1 MPQPPRRPFRPR
13 PSPPREPGSHEQEE
27 RPQGNREQGFRPQGN
42 NAQNKRPQAR
52 REYGSHPQG
61 DSAPSNRSQ
70 SNREYGH
77 RPQGNGVQ
85 GNREQF
91 KRTQGN
97 REPVKREPGNRA
109 QRKLNRTQGGHEHG
123 TSWEKSADWYDGIIG
138 ERGSEL
144 YQAVVIPGA
153 LNLLAPKRGERVL
166 DLGCG
171 QGVFSRAL
179 AQEGCQVTGVDA
191 APTLIQKAR
200 TYPVKPPVR
209 YLARDAAQI
218 EDLGEFDAASA
229 ILCVQNMEHLD
240 VVSAAAA
247 KVLKPGG
254 RMLWVVNHP
263 AFRIPRQT
271 SWGNDEAA
279 KIQYRRIDA
288 YSSTLSIPIIMHPGK
303 ADSETTT
310 SFHRSLQTLTGTGF
324 GAGLRLAGIEEW
336 YSHKESQP
344 GPRANAENRARKE
357 FPLFLALLWE
367 KR

>member
-13 PSPPREPGSHEQEE
+13 PSPPREPGSREQEE
-27 RPQGNREQGFRPQGN
+27 RPQGNR
-42 NAQNKRPQAR
+42 
-52 REYGSHPQG
+52 PQG
-61 DSAPSNRSQ
+61 DSAPSNRPQ
-70 SNREYGH
+70 GNREYGN
-77 RPQGNGVQ
+77 RPQGKNAS
-85 GNREQF
+85 GNREHGNQEYGS
-91 KRTQGN
+91 RPQGN

-109 QRKLNRTQGGHEHG
+109 QRKLNRTQGGHEHR

-153 LNLLAPKRGERVL
+153 LGLLAPKPGERVL

-179 AQEGCQVTGVDA
+179 AQAGCQVTGIDA

-209 YLARDAAQI
+209 YLARDAAEI

-247 KVLKPGG
+247 KVLKSGG

-271 SWGNDEAA
+271 SWGNEEAT

-288 YSSTLSIPIIMHPGK
+288 YSSTLSIPIIMHPGQ

-310 SFHRSLQTLTGTGF
+310 SFHRSLQTLTATGF
-324 GAGLRLAGIEEW
+324 SAGLRLAGIEEW

-344 GPRANAENRARKE
+344 GPRAAAENRSRKE

>member
-13 PSPPREPGSHEQEE
+13 PSPPREPGSREQED
-27 RPQGNREQGFRPQGN
+27 RQPGQREQGSRPQSGRSE
-42 NAQNKRPQAR
+42 QGRREQGR
-52 REYGSHPQG
+52 REY
-61 DSAPSNRSQ
+61 DNR
-70 SNREYGH
+70 
-77 RPQGNGVQ
+77 P
-85 GNREQF
+85 
-91 KRTQGN
+91 QGN
-97 REPVKREPGNRA
+97 REPVKREFGNRA
-109 QRKLNRTQGGHEHG
+109 QRKLNRAQGGHTHG

-179 AQEGCQVTGVDA
+179 AQAGCQVTGVDA

-271 SWGNDEAA
+271 SWGNDEAT

-288 YSSTLSIPIIMHPGK
+288 YSSTLSIPIIMHPGRP
-303 ADSETTT
+303 DSETTT

-344 GPRANAENRARKE
+344 GPRAKAENRARKE

-367 KR
+367 KPRAGC

>member
-13 PSPPREPGSHEQEE
+13 PSPPREPGSREQDDRQQDS
-27 RPQGNREQGFRPQGN
+27 RPQSHNSAQG
-42 NAQNKRPQAR
+42 K
-52 REYGSHPQG
+52 REYG
-61 DSAPSNRSQ
+61 NR
-70 SNREYGH
+70 
-77 RPQGNGVQ
+77 P
-85 GNREQF
+85 
-91 KRTQGN
+91 QGN
-97 REPVKREPGNRA
+97 REPVKREFGNRA
-109 QRKLNRTQGGHEHG
+109 QRKLNRAQGGHTHG

-153 LNLLAPKRGERVL
+153 LSLLAPKRGERVL

-179 AQEGCQVTGVDA
+179 AQAGCQVTGVDA

-271 SWGNDEAA
+271 SWGNDEAT

-288 YSSTLSIPIIMHPGK
+288 YSSTLSIPIIMHPGRP
-303 ADSETTT
+303 DSETTT
-310 SFHRSLQTLTGTGF
+310 SFHRSMQTLTGTGF
-324 GAGLRLAGIEEW
+324 SAGLRLAGIEEW

-344 GPRANAENRARKE
+344 GPRAKAENRARKE

>member
-1 MPQPPRRPFRPR
+1 MPPPPRRPFRPR
-13 PSPPREPGSHEQEE
+13 PSPQREPGSREQEDRQQGDRPQGNGAQSNRSQGSRE
-27 RPQGNREQGFRPQGN
+27 YGNHPQGNREQGPREPF
-42 NAQNKRPQAR
+42 KRPQ
-52 REYGSHPQG
+52 
-61 DSAPSNRSQ
+61 
-70 SNREYGH
+70 
-77 RPQGNGVQ
+77 
-85 GNREQF
+85 
-91 KRTQGN
+91 
-97 REPVKREPGNRA
+97 GNRA
-109 QRKLNRTQGGHEHG
+109 QRKLAKSSHTHG

-153 LNLLAPKRGERVL
+153 LSLLAPKRGERVL

-179 AQEGCQVTGVDA
+179 ALEGCLVTGVDA

-279 KIQYRRIDA
+279 KVQYRRIDA
-288 YSSTLSIPIIMHPGK
+288 YSSTLSIPIIMHPGRP
-303 ADSETTT
+303 DSETTT
-310 SFHRSLQTLTGTGF
+310 SFHRSLQSLTATGF

-344 GPRANAENRARKE
+344 GPRAAAENRSRKE

>member
-1 MPQPPRRPFRPR
+1 MPQPPRRPFHPR
-13 PSPPREPGSHEQEE
+13 PSPPRELGSREQDDRQQGSREQDDRPQGNGAQSNRPQGSRE
-27 RPQGNREQGFRPQGN
+27 FGNRPQGNREPF
-42 NAQNKRPQAR
+42 KRPQ
-52 REYGSHPQG
+52 
-61 DSAPSNRSQ
+61 
-70 SNREYGH
+70 
-77 RPQGNGVQ
+77 
-85 GNREQF
+85 
-91 KRTQGN
+91 
-97 REPVKREPGNRA
+97 GNRA
-109 QRKLNRTQGGHEHG
+109 QRKLEKSNRAQGGHAHG
-123 TSWEKSADWYDGIIG
+123 TSWAKSADWYDGIIG

-240 VVSAAAA
+240 VVSSAAA

-263 AFRIPRQT
+263 AFRIPRQS
-271 SWGNDEAA
+271 SWGNDEVT
-279 KIQYRRIDA
+279 KIQYRRTDA

-303 ADSETTT
+303 ADSESTT

-324 GAGLRLAGIEEW
+324 SAGLVLAGIEEW

-344 GPRANAENRARKE
+344 GPRARAENRARKE

>member
-13 PSPPREPGSHEQEE
+13 PSPPREPGSREQDDRQPGQREQGS
-27 RPQGNREQGFRPQGN
+27 RPQGSSSEQG
-42 NAQNKRPQAR
+42 R
-52 REYGSHPQG
+52 REYG
-61 DSAPSNRSQ
+61 NR
-70 SNREYGH
+70 
-77 RPQGNGVQ
+77 P
-85 GNREQF
+85 
-91 KRTQGN
+91 QGN
-97 REPVKREPGNRA
+97 REPVKREFGNRA
-109 QRKLNRTQGGHEHG
+109 QRKLNRAQGGHTHG

-179 AQEGCQVTGVDA
+179 AQAGCQVTGVDA

-271 SWGNDEAA
+271 SWGNDEAT

-288 YSSTLSIPIIMHPGK
+288 YSSTLSIPIIMHPGRP
-303 ADSETTT
+303 DSETTT

-324 GAGLRLAGIEEW
+324 GAGLRLAGMEEW

-344 GPRANAENRARKE
+344 GPRAKAENRARKE

>member
-13 PSPPREPGSHEQEE
+13 PSPPREPGSREQDDRQQGSHEQSSRPQGNN
-27 RPQGNREQGFRPQGN
+27 RPQGNRE
-42 NAQNKRPQAR
+42 
-52 REYGSHPQG
+52 Y
-61 DSAPSNRSQ
+61 
-70 SNREYGH
+70 
-77 RPQGNGVQ
+77 
-85 GNREQF
+85 GNRP
-91 KRTQGN
+91 QGN
-97 REPVKREPGNRA
+97 REPVKREFGNRA
-109 QRKLNRTQGGHEHG
+109 QRKLNRAQGGHTHG

-153 LNLLAPKRGERVL
+153 LGLLAPKRGERVL

-179 AQEGCQVTGVDA
+179 AQAGCQVTGVDA

-240 VVSAAAA
+240 IVSAAAA

-271 SWGNDEAA
+271 SWGNDEAT

-288 YSSTLSIPIIMHPGK
+288 YSSTLSIPIIMHPGRP
-303 ADSETTT
+303 DSETTT

-344 GPRANAENRARKE
+344 GPRAKAENRARKE

>member
-1 MPQPPRRPFRPR
+1 MACAASSCRIMPPPPRRPFRPR
-13 PSPPREPGSHEQEE
+13 P
-27 RPQGNREQGFRPQGN
+27 
-42 NAQNKRPQAR
+42 PQAQAR
-52 REYGSHPQG
+52 
-61 DSAPSNRSQ
+61 
-70 SNREYGH
+70 
-77 RPQGNGVQ
+77 
-85 GNREQF
+85 
-91 KRTQGN
+91 
-97 REPVKREPGNRA
+97 
-109 QRKLNRTQGGHEHG
+109 EHG
-123 TSWEKSADWYDGIIG
+123 TSWEKSADWYDRIIG

-144 YQAVVIPGA
+144 YQAVVIPQA
-153 LNLLAPKRGERVL
+153 LQLLNPKRGERVL

-179 AQEGCQVTGVDA
+179 AQKGCQVTGVDA

-263 AFRIPRQT
+263 AFRIPRQS
-271 SWGNDEAA
+271 SWGIDEPR
-279 KIQYRRIDA
+279 KIQYRRTDA

-303 ADSETTT
+303 ADSESTV
-310 SFHRSLQTLTGTGF
+310 SFHRSLETLTACGF
-324 GAGLRLAGIEEW
+324 SAGLRLSGIGEW

-344 GPRANAENRARKE
+344 GPRAKAENRARKE

-367 KR
+367 KPVV